1 MEMHAFG
8 RLTPVEVA
16 RRRLLH
22 ATFPVDRVERVR
34 TELAFGR
41 VLATDVRAPA
51 PVPAFPRTTW
61 DGYAL
66 RSRDTVGATAAR
78 PAELRVVGEVFAE
91 QSFPRRLEK
100 GESVAIA
107 TGGAVP
113 SGADAVVIFEE
124 VERDA
129 DSVRIPRPIPK
140 GDRISPPG
148 HDFPR
153 ASRLARHGEELSATA
168 LGAIAACGIPT
179 VPVYALPR
187 VAVVPNGNELLSPGH
202 PPRTGRIYE
211 SNNATIASVVLAAGG
226 IPDLHAPVPDRPEL
240 IERALRSALARAD
253 LVLATGGSSVGERD
267 HLPRILPKLGTL
279 LFHGI
284 AVRAGKPTLAA
295 RSRHKLVVGLPGHP
309 TSCLANMYWLILP
322 VLRRLAHRPG
332 SGWTDGWAVLGS
344 DAVAPTPELA
354 TVVPLRFEGGRAY
367 TTFRGSSVITSLSG
381 ARGFAMLPPGR
392 RVVRRGTRLRVHFL
406 DPPLGPGSPT
416 TGPRAA
422 TTVKRPLASVGR
434 GAP

>member
-8 RLTPVEVA
+8 RLTPVDVA
-16 RRRLLH
+16 RRRLLA
-22 ATFPVDRVERVR
+22 ATFPVERVEWVR
-34 TELAFGR
+34 TELAFRR
-41 VLATDVRAPA
+41 VLAADVRAPTA
-51 PVPAFPRTTW
+51 VPAFPRTTW

-66 RSRDTVGATAAR
+66 RSRDTIGATRSR
-78 PAELRVVGEVFAE
+78 PSELRVVGEVFAE
-91 QSFPRRLEK
+91 QSFPRPLRP

-107 TGGAVP
+107 TGGAIP
-113 SGADAVVIFEE
+113 AGADAVVIFEE
-124 VERDA
+124 VERTGP
-129 DSVRIPRPIPK
+129 SVRVPRPIRK

-153 ASRLARHGEELSATA
+153 GTRLARRGEELSATA
-168 LGAIAACGIPT
+168 LGAVAACGIPR
-179 VPVYALPR
+179 VSVYAAPR
-187 VAVVPNGNELLSPGH
+187 VAVVPNGNELLSPGD
-202 PPRTGRIYE
+202 PPSTGRIYE
-211 SNNATIASVVLAAGG
+211 SNNAAIASVVLAAGG
-226 IPDLHAPVPDRPEL
+226 IPELHAPVPDRPAQ

-267 HLPRILPKLGTL
+267 HLPRILPKLGSL

-295 RSRHKLVVGLPGHP
+295 RRGRKLLVGLPGHP

-322 VLRRLAHRPG
+322 VLRRLGHRPG
-332 SGWTDGWAVLGS
+332 PGWTDGWAVLGS
-344 DAVAPTPELA
+344 DAVAPTPGLA
-354 TVVPLRFEGGRAY
+354 TIVPLRFEGGRAY

-381 ARGFAMLPPGR
+381 AGAFAMLPPGR

-406 DPPLGPGSPT
+406 DPPLGPGFPAVA
-416 TGPRAA
+416 PRPA
-422 TTVKRPLASVGR
+422 TTVKRSLASIGR

>member
-8 RLTPVEVA
+8 RLMPVEVA
-16 RRRLLH
+16 HRRLLA
-22 ATFPVDRVERVR
+22 ATFPVERVESVR
-34 TELAFGR
+34 TELAFRR

-66 RSRDTVGATAAR
+66 RSRDTAGATRSR

-91 QSFPRRLEK
+91 ESFPRPLRI

-107 TGGAVP
+107 TGGAIP
-113 SGADAVVIFEE
+113 TGADAVVIFEE
-124 VERDA
+124 VERTA
-129 DSVRIPRPIPK
+129 DSVRVPRPIPK

-153 ASRLARHGEELSATA
+153 GSPLARHGEELSAAA

-179 VPVYALPR
+179 VPVYAMPR
-187 VAVVPNGNELLSPGH
+187 VAVVPNGNELLAPGE

-226 IPDLHAPVPDRPEL
+226 VPELHPPVPDRPAQ
-240 IERALRSALARAD
+240 IERALRSALAGAD

-267 HLPRILPKLGTL
+267 HLPRILPKLGTM

-295 RSRHKLVVGLPGHP
+295 RRAHRLVVGLPGHP

-332 SGWTDGWAVLGS
+332 PGWTDGWAVLGS
-344 DAVAPTPELA
+344 DAVAMSPGLA

-381 ARGFAMLPPGR
+381 AGGFAMLPPGV

-406 DPPLGPGSPT
+406 DPPLGPGAPAD
-416 TGPRAA
+416 GLRAA
-422 TTVKRPLASVGR
+422 TTVKRSLVSVGR